1 MDKAIINKRVRQYAE
16 CPSCHKSEFLIDEF
30 HLARSDSWET
40 EWSCSHCGR
49 AILFSFQ
56 SGEVFVEP
64 LNKWFLPVYVLLR
77 QGNYLFLVKGH
88 KHSDA
93 SIIPFPLSPEEDE
106 QTRYFYEE
114 HTCPTNI
121 TRDIEEVVDLETE
134 QLDQH
139 GIFEYIGSLPY
150 VEIGRKSY
158 GLAQEIVSYQEFMD
172 NLRTNAPY
180 LIEKIKRDMNES
192 N

>member
-1 MDKAIINKRVRQYAE
+1 M
-16 CPSCHKSEFLIDEF
+16 
-30 HLARSDSWET
+30 
-40 EWSCSHCGR
+40 
-49 AILFSFQ
+49 
-56 SGEVFVEP
+56 
-64 LNKWFLPVYVLLR
+64 YVLLR

-158 GLAQEIVSYQEFMD
+158 GFGQEIVSYQEFID